1 MLDQDQIAE
10 LKQQLA
16 DQIQHLPKEQRE
28 KAQEQIDSLSSDALE
43 AMVSQQTSK
52 KSILRM
58 IIDKD
63 VPAKIIE
70 ETQEALAVV
79 EIKPV
84 SKGHILVIPKKKVN
98 STIDPKVLSLARKI
112 AKRAMLKLKPQGV
125 EIQTETKFGEQVID
139 VIPYYTKP
147 LSIVSPRY
155 EAKEQELDEIYHLL
169 KAKKRQKVLRQKP
182 KKSQSYPTIK
192 RRIP

>member
-1 MLDQDQIAE
+1 
-10 LKQQLA
+10 
-16 DQIQHLPKEQRE
+16 
-28 KAQEQIDSLSSDALE
+28 
-43 AMVSQQTSK
+43 
-52 KSILRM
+52 M
-58 IIDKD
+58 IVDKD

-139 VIPYYTKP
+139 VIPYYAKP